1 MSKQESTHIEA
12 LKAVSRALD
21 DLADAKY
28 VEARSLSMDT
38 TGEDAYDAA
47 AHLMAI
53 GQHSGICAA
62 VLEVYGLIHQAR
74 ESAA

>member
-1 MSKQESTHIEA
+1 MSRTESTYIEA

-21 DLADAKY
+21 ELVDAKFA
-28 VEARSLSMDT
+28 EARSLSIDA
-38 TGEDAYDAA
+38 TGFDAYDAA
-47 AHLMAI
+47 AHRMAV
-53 GQHSGICAA
+53 GQHSGICTA